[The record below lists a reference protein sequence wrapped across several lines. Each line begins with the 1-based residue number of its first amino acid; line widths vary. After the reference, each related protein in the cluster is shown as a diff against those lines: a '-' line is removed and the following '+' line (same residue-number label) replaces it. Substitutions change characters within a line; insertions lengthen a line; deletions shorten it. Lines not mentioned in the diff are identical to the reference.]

1 MLPLILSVILISFA
15 GAIAPGPILAVTI
28 AKGAKSPW
36 AGFQIALGHIFID
49 ISIIL
54 LIYFGLGQFLQVS
67 SVQIVLNILG
77 GILIIW
83 LGINL
88 FRSRASIVHGKKDLR
103 YNAFLLG
110 ILTTVFNPMFLPWW
124 ATIGS
129 MFIMKFS
136 EFGITG
142 LVAFIFAA
150 ELPNLIWYP
159 FASIVTYKTSS
170 TTRGQ
175 KIKEPLLI
183 ICSILLIGFG
193 IWFVVS
199 GVQAII

>member
-1 MLPLILSVILISFA
+1 MFPLLIGVILVSFA

-28 AKGAKSPW
+28 AKGFKSPW

-49 ISIIL
+49 VSIIL
-54 LIYFGLGQFLQVS
+54 LIYFGLSQFLQVFP
-67 SVQIVLNILG
+67 VQIILNILG
-77 GILIIW
+77 GILIIL
-83 LGINL
+83 LGISM
-88 FRSRASIVHGKKDLR
+88 FRFRTAVVHGKKYLR
-103 YNAFLLG
+103 YNAFSLG

-124 ATIGS
+124 LTIGS
-129 MFIMKFS
+129 MFIMKFH

-159 FASIVTYKTSS
+159 FASIITYKTSS
-170 TTRGQ
+170 TNRGQ
-175 KIKEPLLI
+175 KIKELLLI
-183 ICSILLIGFG
+183 ICSMMLIGFG

-199 GVQAII
+199 GVQMIV

>member
-129 MFIMKFS
+129 MFIMKFN

>member
-1 MLPLILSVILISFA
+1 MFPLLISVILISFA

-49 ISIIL
+49 ISVIL
-54 LIYFGLGQFLQVS
+54 LIYFGLSQFLQVS

-88 FRSRASIVHGKKDLR
+88 FRSRAAVVHGKKDLR